1 MTRIACIA
9 AVMAMLPFTSETASQ
24 QAVFRARTS
33 AVRVDVLVTER
44 GHPVKGLQA
53 SDFDVRDN
61 GVRQNVDFLLLEN
74 VPVSLAVVLDV
85 SGSVAGERLDH
96 FRKAIDRTIENL
108 TGDDRVALVTFS
120 HELTM
125 LFPAAVDRERLR
137 TQLNEVRGSGGTS
150 LLDAAYAGLVM
161 SDGDEERGLM
171 LVFSDGRDTSSWLSP
186 ARVLETAKR
195 SQAVSY
201 AVSPAG
207 SRNRFLS
214 DLVTLT
220 GGSLLEVDSTTD
232 LGNTFAGI
240 LDEFRQRYLL
250 SYRPQGVAAS
260 GWHRIDVTVRRP
272 GATVKAR
279 TGYVSAQ

>member
-1 MTRIACIA
+1 MIRIACVAGAI
-9 AVMAMLPFTSETASQ
+9 AMLAVVAETAPQ
-24 QAVFRARTS
+24 QPVFRARTS

-44 GHPVKGLQA
+44 GHPLTGLRA
-53 SDFDVRDN
+53 ADFDVRDN
-61 GVRQNVDFLLLEN
+61 GVRQSVDFLLLEN

-85 SGSVAGERLDH
+85 SGSVAGERLEH
-96 FRKAIDRTIENL
+96 FRKAVDRTLDSLNGE
-108 TGDDRVALVTFS
+108 DRIALVTFS
-120 HELTM
+120 HEMTM

-137 TQLNEVRGSGGTS
+137 RRLDGVRGSGGTS

-161 SDGDEERGLM
+161 SDRDDERGLV
-171 LVFSDGRDTSSWLSP
+171 LIFSDGRDTSSWLSP

-201 AVSPAG
+201 GVSPAA

-240 LDEFRQRYLL
+240 LEEFRQRYLL
-250 SYRPQGVAAS
+250 SYRPEGVAAD

-272 GATVKAR
+272 GVTVKAR
-279 TGYVSAQ
+279 TGYVSQ

>member
-1 MTRIACIA
+1 MIRIACVAGAIA
-9 AVMAMLPFTSETASQ
+9 ILAVAVETAPQ
-24 QAVFRARTS
+24 QPVFRARTS

-44 GHPVKGLQA
+44 GHPLKGLRA
-53 SDFDVRDN
+53 ADFDVRDN

-85 SGSVAGERLDH
+85 SGSVAGERLEH
-96 FRKAIDRTIENL
+96 FRKAVDRTLDSLN
-108 TGDDRVALVTFS
+108 GDDRVALVTFS
-120 HELTM
+120 HEMTM

-137 TQLNEVRGSGGTS
+137 SRLHGVRGSGGTS

-161 SDGDEERGLM
+161 SDRDEERGLV
-171 LVFSDGRDTSSWLSP
+171 LIFSDGRDTSSWLSP

-201 AVSPAG
+201 AVSPAA

-240 LDEFRQRYLL
+240 LEEFRHRYLL
-250 SYRPQGVAAS
+250 SYRPEGVAAD

-272 GATVKAR
+272 GVTVKAR
-279 TGYVSAQ
+279 TGYVSQ

>member
-1 MTRIACIA
+1 MTRIACVAGAI
-9 AVMAMLPFTSETASQ
+9 AMLAVAVETAPQ
-24 QAVFRARTS
+24 QPVFRARTS

-44 GHPVKGLQA
+44 GHPLKGLRA
-53 SDFDVRDN
+53 ADFDVRDN
-61 GVRQNVDFLLLEN
+61 GVRQSVDFLLLEN

-85 SGSVAGERLDH
+85 SGSVAGERLEH
-96 FRKAIDRTIENL
+96 FRKAVDRTLDSLN
-108 TGDDRVALVTFS
+108 GDDRVALVTFS
-120 HELTM
+120 HEMTM

-137 TQLNEVRGSGGTS
+137 SRLDGVRGSGGTS

-161 SDGDEERGLM
+161 SDRDEERGLV
-171 LVFSDGRDTSSWLSP
+171 LIFSDGRDTSSWLSP

-201 AVSPAG
+201 GVSPAA

-240 LDEFRQRYLL
+240 LEEFRHRYLL
-250 SYRPQGVAAS
+250 SYRPEGVAAD
-260 GWHRIDVTVRRP
+260 GWHRIDVTVSRP
-272 GATVKAR
+272 GVTVKAR
-279 TGYVSAQ
+279 TGYVSQ

>member
-1 MTRIACIA
+1 MTRVGSIA
-9 AVMAMLPFTSETASQ
+9 AVMAMLAVTGGTASQ

-85 SGSVAGERLDH
+85 SGSVAGERLEH
-96 FRKAIDRTIENL
+96 FRKAVDLTLENL

-120 HELTM
+120 HEMTM
-125 LFPAAVDRERLR
+125 LFPAAADRESLR
-137 TQLNEVRGSGGTS
+137 TQLNDVRGSGGTS

-161 SDGDEERGLM
+161 SDRDEERGLV
-171 LVFSDGRDTSSWLSP
+171 LIFSDGRDTSSWLSP

-195 SQAVSY
+195 SRAVSY
-201 AVSPAG
+201 AVSPAA

-240 LDEFRQRYLL
+240 LDEFRHRYLL
-250 SYRPQGVAAS
+250 SYRPQGVDS
-260 GWHRIDVTVRRP
+260 DGWHRIDVTVRRP

-279 TGYVSAQ
+279 TGYVSQ